1 MILDFIMWGSGL
13 GILCDK
19 GQLILFHGV
28 SVEIREFTG
37 QVFSPAFQKRDLY
50 YLRPVLL
57 DDTKLAHAG
66 TNFKEDCPN
75 ARFGCPKPWFG

>member
-1 MILDFIMWGSGL
+1 MILDFITWGSGL

-19 GQLILFHGV
+19 GQLIPFDGV
-28 SVEIREFTG
+28 SVEIREFTS
-37 QVFSPAFQKRDLY
+37 QVFSPAFQKKDLY

-57 DDTKLAHAG
+57 EDTKLAQTG
-66 TNFKEDCPN
+66 IKSKEDCPN